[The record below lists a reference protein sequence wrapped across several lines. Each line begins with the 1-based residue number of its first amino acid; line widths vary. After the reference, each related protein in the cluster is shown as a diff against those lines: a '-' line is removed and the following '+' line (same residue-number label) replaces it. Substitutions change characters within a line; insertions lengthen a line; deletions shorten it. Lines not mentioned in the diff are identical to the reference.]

1 MTMKKLIVWTAALVL
16 SVVTVG
22 LLHHLMSPW
31 AAQAVAPLVGIG
43 FGAGAL
49 ILVGS

>member
-1 MTMKKLIVWTAALVL
+1 MTTKKLIVWGAALVL
-16 SVVTVG
+16 STLTVV
-22 LLHHLMSPW
+22 LLHYFMSPW

-49 ILVGS
+49 MLVGP